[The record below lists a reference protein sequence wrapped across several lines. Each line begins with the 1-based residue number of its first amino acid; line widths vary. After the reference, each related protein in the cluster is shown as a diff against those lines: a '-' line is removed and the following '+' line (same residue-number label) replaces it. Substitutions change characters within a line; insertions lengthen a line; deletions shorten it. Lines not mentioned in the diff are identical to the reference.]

1 MSKALDLK
9 VKRSSRAS
17 ELKAYDNEMQR
28 PSYIPSSQAD
38 VDMQVPHGSKL

>member
-9 VKRSSRAS
+9 VKRSSKAS
-17 ELKAYDNEMQR
+17 ELEAYDNEMQWQ
-28 PSYIPSSQAD
+28 SFIPSSQAD